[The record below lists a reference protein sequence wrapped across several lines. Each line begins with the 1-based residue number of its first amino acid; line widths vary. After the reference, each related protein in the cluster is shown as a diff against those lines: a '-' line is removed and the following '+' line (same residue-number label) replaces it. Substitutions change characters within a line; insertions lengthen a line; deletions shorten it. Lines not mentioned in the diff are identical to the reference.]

1 MAKHGRSGK
10 ARKTD
15 GGFKLDGKKFDTS
28 CTTLG
33 AKRVLD
39 FLDGMKKGELLSS
52 EELAVKVKIAKK
64 YLSAIALVSQVNP
77 YKQIVRFPTRMLV
90 WGSRQTIAGL
100 RTNHKEILA

>member
-1 MAKHGRSGK
+1 MAKHGRSGT
-10 ARKTD
+10 ARKAD
-15 GGFKLDGKKFDTS
+15 GRFKLNGKKFDTS

-64 YLSAIALVSQVNP
+64 YLSAIALVPQVNP
-77 YKQIVRFPTRMLV
+77 YKQMVRFPNRMLV
-90 WGSRQTIAGL
+90 WGSRRTVAGL
-100 RTNHKEILA
+100 RKNYKEILA